1 MVVLSKETG
10 VCAEHAVCKAKRR
23 SAGLSRLC
31 VETRVEHPGV
41 RVAMPESAKQCRPCT
56 AEVGVMNTL

>member
-41 RVAMPESAKQCRPCT
+41 RVWLCLRVLNSAGRALQRC
-56 AEVGVMNTL
+56 E